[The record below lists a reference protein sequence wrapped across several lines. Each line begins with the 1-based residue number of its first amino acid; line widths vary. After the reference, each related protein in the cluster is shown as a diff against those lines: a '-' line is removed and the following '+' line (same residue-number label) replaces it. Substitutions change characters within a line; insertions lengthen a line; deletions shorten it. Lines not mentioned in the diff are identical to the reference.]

1 MKCLTGKRLS
11 EKSRADQ
18 KLHYVDNFGQCPSEE
33 YTIDV
38 VTHNAVENTKSYPKQ
53 LFTTVRVNNSKNV
66 TFQLDCGATC
76 NLLPLK
82 ELSSILEDPT
92 DLYLKK
98 TSATLKMYNG
108 STMYP
113 LGKCTLRCT
122 KGEVSNDVDFF
133 VVAKNV
139 RPLLGAQICQELN
152 FIKVMVSD
160 ATCPETVRSVNDHLQ
175 TSLSVLSEEWILKEY
190 SDVFEGL
197 GCMDGLYHMEVDET
211 VRSVVHPTRKGPVV

>member
-1 MKCLTGKRLS
+1 MFKNDHFAVKCLAGKRLS

-18 KLHYVDNFGQCPSEE
+18 KLHYVDNSDHCPFEE
-33 YTIDV
+33 YTIDA

-53 LFTTVRVNNSKNV
+53 FFTTVCVNNSKDV

-82 ELSSILEDPT
+82 ELSSVLKDPT

-98 TSATLKMYNG
+98 TSARLNIYYG

-113 LGKCTLRCT
+113 LRKCSLICT
-122 KGEVSNDVDFF
+122 EGEVSNDVDFF
-133 VVAKNV
+133 VVGKNV
-139 RPLLGAQICQELN
+139 RPLLGAQTCQELN

-160 ATCPETVRSVNDHLQ
+160 STCPETVRSVHDHLQ
-175 TSLSVLSEEWILKEY
+175 TSPSLLSEE
-190 SDVFEGL
+190 
-197 GCMDGLYHMEVDET
+197 
-211 VRSVVHPTRKGPVV
+211 